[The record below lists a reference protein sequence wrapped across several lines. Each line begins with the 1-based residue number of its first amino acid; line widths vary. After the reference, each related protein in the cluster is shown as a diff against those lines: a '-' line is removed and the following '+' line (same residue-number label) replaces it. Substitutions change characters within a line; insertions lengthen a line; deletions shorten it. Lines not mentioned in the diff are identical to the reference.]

1 MFSPESLTLDDYFK
15 KWFAVKRG
23 IRSSTRKN
31 YEIIYRKRISP
42 YIGRERIARLSLT
55 TLKRFYIY
63 LNEEVNF
70 SPATINL
77 THMLLNQVFDSAVA
91 EHIIRDNPAKR
102 AFKEFRSVSKKSSG
116 KKSALTKE
124 EQEVLLS
131 FVSKNGYYKKWCNM
145 FVVFLGT
152 GLRVGELTGL
162 CWNDIDFENDTISV
176 SRTLTY
182 YDDPKDGGL
191 KFRFHKPKTS
201 SGNRIVPMSSAV
213 KSALIA
219 EKSHQEEKQLSGKIS
234 VDGISN
240 FCFLTHYGRP
250 YFTTSINKALD
261 NLVNAFN
268 KNPVFSETIKL
279 PKITCHTFRHSFAT
293 RMFEAGV
300 EPKIIQEIMGHSSL
314 SITMDIYTDVSVSVK
329 KRDIEIINSFLC
341 AS

>member
-1 MFSPESLTLDDYFK
+1 MFSPERFTLDDYFK

-31 YEIIYRKRISP
+31 YEIIYQKRISP
-42 YIGRERIARLSLT
+42 YIGHERISRLSLT
-55 TLKRFYIY
+55 DLKRFYIC
-63 LNEEVNF
+63 LSEEVNF

-77 THMLLNQVFDSAVA
+77 THMLLNQIFDSAVA

-102 AFKEFRSVSKKSSG
+102 AFKEFRSASEKSYG

-131 FVSKNGYYKKWCNM
+131 FVSKNGYYKKWFNM

-182 YDDPKDGGL
+182 YDDPKDNGL

-219 EKSHQEEKQLSGKIS
+219 EKSHQEKKQLSGKIS

-300 EPKIIQEIMGHSSL
+300 DPKIIQEIMGHSAL